1 MFSPR
6 TLAILA
12 LAATLGLIALGVTV
26 ATRPALVTVSPG
38 TLAWPAAADAINDV
52 IQIQSSGPESAT
64 TIARAADG
72 SGWVVVEAGGYP
84 ADGDVVRRALV
95 GVADL
100 RLVEPRT
107 ADPARHARLGLLD
120 PMTVPAE
127 TPAEDQA
134 VAIGLA
140 TETED
145 LGRLLIGGREPRPS
159 ATLAPRAYVRHAD
172 EDRTW
177 LAEGS
182 VDVPGTTLGWLPQRI
197 MNIRPTRVWSV
208 VVDGPD
214 REALEIRRD
223 DWQAEDFAIVDPPA
237 DRVVDR
243 AFRVNNVATV
253 LENLDLTD
261 VRPAEDLPLPAAPE
275 TATIRTYDGITVT
288 AIILPDPEEPGV
300 DWLRFEAVESAP
312 ITPTPL
318 TNTGEPYFQPIEA
331 IRDEIATINDTVAGW
346 AYRVPRFKTERF
358 QVTVEDIT
366 AAADGE
372 PAPPGA
378 ATAPGSGDNPASGAG
393 SPFR

>member
-6 TLAILA
+6 TLLILA
-12 LAATLGLIALGVTV
+12 LAAGLGLVALAVTV

-52 IQIQSSGPESAT
+52 IQIQSAGPETAT

-72 SGWVVVEAGGYP
+72 SGWMVVEAGGYP
-84 ADGDVVRRALV
+84 ADPDVVRRALV
-95 GVADL
+95 GIADL

-120 PMTVPAE
+120 PMTAPTA
-127 TPAEDQA
+127 TPAEDRA
-134 VAIGLA
+134 VSIGLA
-140 TETED
+140 TADAD
-145 LGRLLIGGREPRPS
+145 LGRLLIGGRQPRPS
-159 ATLAPRAYVRHAD
+159 ATLAPRAYIRHAE

-177 LAEGS
+177 LAEGT

-197 MNIRPTRVWSV
+197 MDVRPTRVWSV
-208 VVDGPD
+208 TVDGPD
-214 REALEIRRD
+214 RPALEIRRD
-223 DWQAEDFAIVDPPA
+223 DWQAEDFAIVDAPA

-261 VRPAEDLPLPAAPE
+261 VRPAEDLPVPADPDRAV
-275 TATIRTYDGITVT
+275 IRTYDGMTVT
-288 AIILPDPEEPGV
+288 AIVVPDPADPAV
-300 DWLRFEAVESAP
+300 DWLLFEAAESP
-312 ITPTPL
+312 PLTPTPL
-318 TNTGEPYFQPIEA
+318 TNTGEPYFQPLEA
-331 IRDEIATINDTVAGW
+331 IRDEIAALNDTVAGW
-346 AYRVPRFKTERF
+346 AYRVPRFKTDRF

-366 AAADGE
+366 AGATGTGDAPAAD
-372 PAPPGA
+372 APA
-378 ATAPGSGDNPASGAG
+378 ATG